1 MVIRAGA
8 AIRSLCRRDDNEAPE
23 GAVCGVRG
31 GLGVGGGV
39 CWRSPAMQDLTLD
52 IQMRYGGPGAA
63 GTLAGFQ
70 RMQRVVAEEA
80 AHADKAI
87 T

>member
-1 MVIRAGA
+1 
-8 AIRSLCRRDDNEAPE
+8 
-23 GAVCGVRG
+23 
-31 GLGVGGGV
+31 
-39 CWRSPAMQDLTLD
+39 MQDLTLD